1 MARSPT
7 GALLINSQSSGSLFP
22 TGKLFIFNSY
32 ATFKGCVNDQFL
44 LKYRGNTICNTYT
57 LIGEKE
63 RNIPS
68 ITLSL
73 SPLLSHYLFLCV
85 ICDMPLIMLFLS
97 LSFLSN
103 CLVTVTKQCTL
114 NFEVF
119 LTISQS
125 SLCVSISVLS
135 LVGV

>member
-1 MARSPT
+1 MQHLHTTLER
-7 GALLINSQSSGSLFP
+7 
-22 TGKLFIFNSY
+22 K
-32 ATFKGCVNDQFL
+32 KGH
-44 LKYRGNTICNTYT
+44 
-57 LIGEKE
+57 
-63 RNIPS
+63 IPS

-85 ICDMPLIMLFLS
+85 ICDMPLIRLFLS

-114 NFEVF
+114 NCEVF
-119 LTISQS
+119 LTISQF
-125 SLCVSISVLS
+125 SLCVLISVLS